1 MVHLERHIVHM
12 DLDSFFVSVERLRD
26 SRLVGKPIIVGG
38 TSDRGVVAACSYE
51 TREFGVH
58 SAMPIRMARRLCPH
72 AIIMKGDHEAYS
84 NYSHTVTEII
94 SEKVPVYE
102 KSSID
107 EFYID
112 LSGMDRFYGCYLYAT
127 ELRETITKE
136 TGLPIS
142 FGLSSSKTVA
152 KMGTNEAKP
161 NGQIEI
167 GQGEEKAWLAPLS
180 VSKIPMIGSA
190 TYRLL
195 RGMGIAKIITLQGM
209 QPELMERVMG
219 KNGISIWKKAN
230 GIDSSVVVPYSEGKS
245 ISTERTFDKDTI
257 NIRRLKEILV
267 GMVEKVAYR
276 LRESQKLTAC
286 ITVKIRYSNFDT
298 VSKQCRIPYTSL
310 DHVLIDRAYELFD
323 KLYNRRLLVRLIGV
337 RLSHLVGGAYQ
348 INLFDDTPT
357 MISLYQAIDKMKERF
372 GEDAV
377 RRSVGLISN

>member
-1 MVHLERHIVHM
+1 MVQLERRIVHM

-26 SRLVGKPIIVGG
+26 SRLEGKPIIVGG

-51 TREFGVH
+51 TRHFGVH
-58 SAMPIRMARRLCPH
+58 SAMPIRLARRLCPH

-84 NYSHTVTEII
+84 SYSHMVTDII
-94 SEKVPVYE
+94 AEKVPVYE

-112 LSGMDRFYGCYLYAT
+112 MSGMDRFYGCYSYAT
-127 ELRETITKE
+127 ELRRTITKE

-142 FGLSSSKTVA
+142 FGLSNSKTVS
-152 KMGTNEAKP
+152 KIGTNEAKP
-161 NGQIEI
+161 NGQIQI
-167 GQGEEKAWLAPLS
+167 AQGGEKSFLAPLS
-180 VSKIPMIGSA
+180 VKKIPMIGNA

-195 RGMGIAKIITLQGM
+195 RGMGIAKILTLQEM

-219 KNGISIWKKAN
+219 KNGLVIWKKAN
-230 GIDSSVVVPYSEGKS
+230 AMDSTAVVPYSEAKS

-257 NIRRLKEILV
+257 DVTRLKEILL
-267 GMVEKVAYR
+267 GMVEKVAFR
-276 LRESQKLTAC
+276 LRKKQKLTAC

-298 VSKQCRIPYTSL
+298 VSRQCRIPYTSL
-310 DHVLIDRAYELFD
+310 DHTLIARAYELFD
-323 KLYNRRLLVRLIGV
+323 KLYDRRLLIRLIGV

-348 INLFDDTPT
+348 INIFDDTPT
-357 MISLYQAIDKMKERF
+357 MISLYQAIDKMKLRF

-377 RRSVGLISN
+377 MRAVGSS